1 MYHDVE
7 ALHEKWLGR
16 CGAATLI
23 FMSQL
28 FFNFARKRMA
38 LTVRT
43 KQRDN
48 IKEV

>member
-28 FFNFARKRMA
+28 SFNFARKRMA